1 MERKRKLKAS
11 LSSKLETKE
20 ALIATIKKNVV
31 HLESQRDH
39 NQNLITA
46 HSAQIEAEN
55 NLYKT
60 SQSTLSSL
68 NQEIHKFNKEK
79 KEATERI
86 SSMEKDMAKINDKLK
101 TMQSTIKLDQTR
113 LLQWENTLQREGK
126 DNELIQQF
134 IKSDAKKFKASLI
147 NKR

>member
-11 LSSKLETKE
+11 LSLKLETKE
-20 ALIATIKKNVV
+20 ELIQTIKKNVL
-31 HLESQRDH
+31 HIESQRDH

-60 SQSTLSSL
+60 SQSVLSSL
-68 NQEIHKFNKEK
+68 NHEIHKFEKEK

-86 SSMEKDMAKINDKLK
+86 SNMEKDMEKLNDKLK

-113 LLQWENTLQREGK
+113 LLQWEKTLQREGK

-134 IKSDAKKFKASLI
+134 IKSDEKKFKVNLI
-147 NKR
+147 NKN